1 MSSVIYTVMVC
12 SAMLG
17 NTCQFP
23 DKTRI
28 PFTKSLADCNRQASE
43 YNDNP
48 QARIGHP
55 RRVWVACYQRDGS
68 SSTSDWRPAEDEFP
82 QVSGP
87 PGFPQEPTTT
97 LAQSSRAPKPLPV
110 LNGKDPPSGLP
121 LKWVLVG
128 IVSSLGPYPVA
139 LQSYPSLAECKQ
151 AVRVMQST
159 FNSPQPSQAAGDCVG
174 VVLPTSV
181 PR

>member
-1 MSSVIYTVMVC
+1 MSNVIYAIMIC
-12 SAMLG
+12 EAMLG
-17 NTCQFP
+17 NTCALP
-23 DKTRI
+23 NNGPI
-28 PFTKSLADCNRQASE
+28 PLYFSLSECWTKANTFNLKS
-43 YNDNP
+43 P
-48 QARIGHP
+48 QADLNHP
-55 RRVWVACYQRDGS
+55 RRVWQACYQRAGS
-68 SSTSDWRPAEDEFP
+68 SSTADWKPAEPTEND
-82 QVSGP
+82 P
-87 PGFPQEPTTT
+87 PPVEMGEPKTKFRANSAPPVM
-97 LAQSSRAPKPLPV
+97 AQGR
-110 LNGKDPPSGLP
+110 DPPSGLP

-174 VVLPTSV
+174 IVLPTSV